1 MHLLDT
7 NTLIYY
13 FKGLGRVAER
23 LLATPPTEVAVSTIT
38 LYEIDVGLEKL
49 REARTRRKLLA
60 ELERVVHVLSFGRR
74 EAQEAARIRAA
85 LEKKGTPIG
94 PLDNLIAGIALAA
107 GATLVTH
114 NHKEFSRVPRL
125 TIVDWF

>member
-13 FKGLGRVAER
+13 FKGIGRVAER

-38 LYEIDVGLEKL
+38 LYELEVGLEK
-49 REARTRRKLLA
+49 RRASRSRRNLLA
-60 ELERVVHVLSFGRR
+60 EFERVVHVLPFGRR

-85 LEKKGTPIG
+85 LEKRGMPIG
-94 PLDNLIAGIALAA
+94 PLDNLIAGVALAA

-114 NHKEFSRVPRL
+114 NQEEFARIPRL
-125 TIVDWF
+125 NIVDWV